1 MNPKIS
7 VSVFIIVAC
16 FATNAQAQVTIDASK
31 ITCEQFVYA
40 KVASVRSIALWLSGY
55 YGGKQGSPVIDTKAL
70 EENSAKLE
78 AFCQH
83 PKNSKLPVMQAV
95 EQLLH
100 KK

>member
-100 KK
+100 KQ